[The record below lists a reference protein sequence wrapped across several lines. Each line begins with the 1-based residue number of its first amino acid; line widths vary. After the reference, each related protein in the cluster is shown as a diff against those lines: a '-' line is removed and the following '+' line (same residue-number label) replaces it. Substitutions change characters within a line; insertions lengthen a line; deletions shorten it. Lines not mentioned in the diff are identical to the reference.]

1 MARTGRPKKNESK
14 NVRVTVRLT
23 EKEAEQ
29 LRFLTNTT
37 DDNVTDIMRKG
48 LRMMWNLEKNKV

>member
-29 LRFLTNTT
+29 LRFLTNKTE
-37 DDNVTDIMRKG
+37 DNVTDVMRKG
-48 LRMMWNLEKNKV
+48 LRMMWHLEKNRV